1 MGLDA
6 DKAITDLMNTG
17 VQRLMKVE
25 YGEYYPFTQ
34 HLLTNFYPP
43 DYSEDVREAQAF
55 ELAAAYRLETVDDM
69 RFALANGMPIVI
81 GVLPPASFEQ
91 AIGVSVW
98 NPTAQEQPVPEN
110 AHALV
115 VVGYDDSK
123 YGGAVEVL
131 NSWGSKW
138 GTGGY
143 VWVRYADLLRFTVG
157 AYALS
162 DAAPARYRKEPTAE
176 QDPTAGDEG
185 NASPWRAMSDFTFKC
200 GSPETTISQYAGL
213 DPRLLVK

>member
-123 YGGAVEVL
+123 YGGAVEGL
-131 NSWGSKW
+131 NSLGRKG
-138 GTGGY
+138 GTGGA
-143 VWVRYADLLRFTVG
+143 V
-157 AYALS
+157 
-162 DAAPARYRKEPTAE
+162 
-176 QDPTAGDEG
+176 
-185 NASPWRAMSDFTFKC
+185 
-200 GSPETTISQYAGL
+200 
-213 DPRLLVK
+213 